1 MMRLRRSAFALALT
15 LGVFTVFTVSDAA
28 SSSASSRVSHSA
40 TTVPRQST
48 FQAEIESVFKRL
60 KYPDPAGISCV
71 MPRAWTT
78 GTTFYCGVPGVL
90 LQGAPARVRATVTRS
105 HVALALPLKASQQCA
120 ADSAT
125 VRVAVAAFQS
135 QHPNVAVTEQL
146 LLSTADGGPWLTG
159 WPHGGSNYS
168 ISVNPN
174 GSVMF
179 SIPPGSTPQPWSK
192 SICLSVLTVFAQL
205 HR

>member
-1 MMRLRRSAFALALT
+1 MMRLGRSALT
-15 LGVFTVFTVSDAA
+15 ITVMLGIFTVFTVSGAA
-28 SSSASSRVSHSA
+28 SSDASGRVSHSA

-78 GTTFYCGVPGVL
+78 GTTFYCSVPGVL
-90 LQGAPARVRATVTRS
+90 LQGAPARVRATVTPS
-105 HVALALPLKASQQCA
+105 HVALALPLKASQQCS
-120 ADSAT
+120 ADSAS

-135 QHPNVAVTEQL
+135 QNPTVAVTEQL
-146 LLSTADGGPWLTG
+146 LLSKTDGGPWLTN
-159 WPHGGSNYS
+159 WPHGAPNYT
-168 ISVNPN
+168 ISVAPS
-174 GSVMF
+174 GGVMF
-179 SIPPGSTPQPWSK
+179 AIPSGSTPKPWSK

-205 HR
+205 TR